1 MSSGNLQGNAI
12 IRDALRDRIFK
23 EITASGRASEPNWR
37 RIHQWD
43 RTINRLQKWDNIMTR
58 KTYRIELKI
67 DFADDT
73 RHELV
78 EQLVRQY
85 GRDLLS
91 STMLLQDGRKPLVAL
106 VVDDSFVGTEEIE
119 LMDESDNIHK
129 PDGEV

>member
-1 MSSGNLQGNAI
+1 MVINNN
-12 IRDALRDRIFK
+12 DALEKIEVKYNRVRWGHLTEHK
-23 EITASGRASEPNWR
+23 QYYERM
-37 RIHQWD
+37 
-43 RTINRLQKWDNIMTR
+43 INELQIWDNTMTR

-119 LMDESDNIHK
+119 LLQESDNIHK